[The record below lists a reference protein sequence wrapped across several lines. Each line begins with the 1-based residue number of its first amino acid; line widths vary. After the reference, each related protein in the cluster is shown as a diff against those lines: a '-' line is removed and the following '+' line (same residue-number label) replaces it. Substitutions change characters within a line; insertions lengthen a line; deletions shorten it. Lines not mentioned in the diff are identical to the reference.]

1 MRREDMERLV
11 FLYLCD
17 DRERNIL
24 LGKLKMQF
32 EDFLKFEYWTK
43 KLEFWE
49 YNKSLWNR
57 YGEAF
62 QKDLKCMRVLT
73 TICPEER
80 ADAEQLELEK
90 LEVWEQELEHHL
102 KKHNV
107 EWG

>member
-1 MRREDMERLV
+1 MIA
-11 FLYLCD
+11 YK
-17 DRERNIL
+17 
-24 LGKLKMQF
+24 G
-32 EDFLKFEYWTK
+32 
-43 KLEFWE
+43 
-49 YNKSLWNR
+49 
-57 YGEAF
+57 F

-80 ADAEQLELEK
+80 ADAEQSELEK